1 MTVVPHVVI
10 AAHRDPLPALRTL
23 ELLRRDPAAVDARIT
38 VAVDQGC
45 DDPARWESLRRLAD
59 EVILLDG
66 HRGVDTFNHAM
77 SLVEGESAL
86 LLDDDA
92 SPRPGALT
100 RALDVMR
107 AHPRLGAVAFVPR
120 VSPGGRSEWRWA
132 PDRPD
137 RRWPLIGCASLVRLE
152 AWRQVRGFEARYFLY
167 ANDTDLALKLLAAG
181 WGVLMDPAIEADHR
195 TATAFCRPE
204 RWFSLATRNRVWNAK
219 RHGGPH
225 WPWIACLAWIEA
237 HARAGVRPV
246 AHARTLAGFA
256 RGMFTAAPPLP
267 PGVPGAREHLLRLI
281 RMRVGLA
288 TRGEAP

>member
-1 MTVVPHVVI
+1 MTANPHVVI
-10 AAHRDPLPALRTL
+10 AAHRDPGSASRTL
-23 ELLRRDPAAVDARIT
+23 ELLRRDPATVHARVT
-38 VAVDQGC
+38 VAVDRGR

-59 EVILLDG
+59 EVILLEG

-77 SLVEGESAL
+77 SLVACELAL

-100 RALDVMR
+100 LAMDAMR

-120 VSPGGRSEWRWA
+120 VSPDGRSEWSWA

-137 RRWPLIGCASLVRLE
+137 RHWPLIGCASLVRLE

-167 ANDTDLALKLLAAG
+167 ANDTDLALKLLAAD
-181 WGVLMDPAIEADHR
+181 WDVLMDPAIEADHR
-195 TATAFCRPE
+195 NATAFRRPD

-237 HARAGVRPV
+237 HARAGLRPG
-246 AHARTLAGFA
+246 AHARTLAAFA
-256 RGMFTAAPPLP
+256 RGVLAAAPPLP
-267 PGVPGAREHLLRLI
+267 PGVPATHQHLLRLI
-281 RMRVGLA
+281 LMRA
-288 TRGEAP
+288 RGASRGSTP